1 MSDFA
6 KFFKGQFAKI
16 AAGAID
22 QKVDGREITEK
33 LDAEMDAQLGEKTSE
48 RIQTGPISNLLREMI
63 EGLYTDNPGKLK
75 IFLHNWQEELKKEGG
90 L

>member
-1 MSDFA
+1 MSDLG
-6 KFFKGQFAKI
+6 KFFKGQFAKM

-48 RIQTGPISNLLREMI
+48 RIQSGPIANLLKEMM
-63 EGLYTDNPGKLK
+63 EGLFSDTPGKLK
-75 IFLHNWQEELKKEGG
+75 TFLHNWKEDIKQREV
-90 L
+90 